1 MDMSDY
7 KRFVA
12 YLYEYQNQAKG
23 ENRGFVRVEARN
35 GTCQMGFQLK
45 VFSLP
50 EGSALNV
57 YGFVRIQ
64 ESLFGIPIG
73 ILHSGRN
80 GIAGRLMTPSV
91 HMGDSSFSLNELG
104 GLIIFGPEDRI
115 YATQWDDIPI
125 HPERFTTDTA
135 ILQEP
140 SHSEPPSAPQ
150 KTEAI
155 HSSSPGNAQASSQP
169 VNASSEPSLSA
180 PQADAASS
188 ATQTT
193 AQPNAASGAAHSTAQ
208 PNAASG
214 AAHST
219 AQLNA
224 ASGTVLAAAQT
235 AAGTSEETTDNP
247 PEGVSEEE
255 LHITSVEAAVP
266 PVINASPAERW
277 QALLDSSPHIHP
289 FDDDEIGECIKI
301 DLKDLPI
308 LRKNGW
314 QVGSNQFLL
323 HGFYNYH
330 HLLMG
335 RLSSGKE
342 DTFVFGVP
350 GIFDVK
356 EQFMA
361 GMFGFSA
368 FKPARNSSETAGVSP
383 FGYWYRPVQ

>member
-1 MDMSDY
+1 M
-7 KRFVA
+7 
-12 YLYEYQNQAKG
+12 
-23 ENRGFVRVEARN
+23 
-35 GTCQMGFQLK
+35 
-45 VFSLP
+45 
-50 EGSALNV
+50 
-57 YGFVRIQ
+57 
-64 ESLFGIPIG
+64 
-73 ILHSGRN
+73 H
-80 GIAGRLMTPSV
+80 IA
-91 HMGDSSFSLNELG
+91 
-104 GLIIFGPEDRI
+104 
-115 YATQWDDIPI
+115 
-125 HPERFTTDTA
+125 
-135 ILQEP
+135 
-140 SHSEPPSAPQ
+140 
-150 KTEAI
+150 
-155 HSSSPGNAQASSQP
+155 
-169 VNASSEPSLSA
+169 
-180 PQADAASS
+180 
-188 ATQTT
+188 
-193 AQPNAASGAAHSTAQ
+193 
-208 PNAASG
+208 
-214 AAHST
+214 
-219 AQLNA
+219 
-224 ASGTVLAAAQT
+224 
-235 AAGTSEETTDNP
+235 
-247 PEGVSEEE
+247 
-255 LHITSVEAAVP
+255 SVEAAIP
-266 PVINASPAERW
+266 PVMSASPAERW